1 MDDGQFPAIS
11 RRTVHLAEKMHD
23 AAYRHGYV
31 EAHSRRFLARQM
43 RGFRG
48 ERSQTEFGIIIDK
61 RQTVVSRLEDANY
74 RGWTLG
80 TMFEI
85 ARKLG
90 VAVFVRFVDFP
101 RFLKYS
107 DDLSDDA
114 ICPMP
119 YNKEDVDAFASG
131 MAKSE
136 GELIDSVATAPEPT
150 SSALLAFMNTT
161 YDQTRPALQ
170 PATNRT
176 GSIVPEQ
183 ASPSVEVQPRNLPS
197 AAVLGAV
204 PLPQPVNLQLTSGF
218 G

>member
-1 MDDGQFPAIS
+1 MDDERFPATS
-11 RRTVHLAEKMHD
+11 RRAVHLAEKMHD

-48 ERSQTEFGIIIDK
+48 ERSQTEFGAIIDK

-114 ICPMP
+114 ICPVP
-119 YNKEDVDAFASG
+119 YNKKDVDAFASG
-131 MAKSE
+131 IAKSE
-136 GELIDSVATAPEPT
+136 RELIDSVATALEPK
-150 SSALLAFMNTT
+150 ALRAFLNTT

-170 PATNRT
+170 PAANRT

-183 ASPSVEVQPRNLPS
+183 ASPSVEVQPRNLPG